1 MESLRFGP
9 FTDGYYDNENLLP
22 GYVRRLADYYFTK
35 EEEEKNSILS
45 VEDHENRVQK
55 LREYFRNALGGIPE
69 NTGAQEV
76 KSFGRLRRK
85 YREGHFRIE
94 KLAFTSLK
102 NTWVTANLYLPEKI
116 DRPVPGVLFLCG
128 HHPLG
133 KAYSGYQSACFE
145 LVMSGM
151 AVLAVDPPGQGE
163 RYQYWEKSIGR
174 ETIAPCTDD
183 HSASGFCAA
192 LTGQNILRYFIRDA
206 SAGIDYLVSR
216 EEVDPAKIGVTGN
229 SGGGTQTANLLLADH
244 RIAAAAPSCYL
255 TLRQSYMASN
265 QAADPEQILPGAIS
279 RGFNHDDYVTCFAP
293 KPLLICSA
301 EYDFFCIEGAK
312 AVYNRGKKIYRL
324 YGREENLG
332 MVTSPTTHGL
342 GGILIRGI
350 QEWFSRHLL
359 GKEKVRTG
367 PVPEPLHPEE
377 LTVTGSGQVR
387 ETFSSFT
394 IPDHTAAE
402 SKRLSDHRRKQNGSA
417 DAVRAA
423 VSGTL
428 CLDDPLRRP
437 VEPQV
442 RIIKSEERQ
451 GITVEKIFYFTE
463 EDILNTGLLL
473 SPHGG
478 TGGRNSIIFLTPD
491 GTDQIEEYIDMILPL
506 VENGTVLLFLDPRG
520 IGGNKVRRI
529 NRFGLRDYYGTLYKL
544 TLDLLMMERSLLGDR
559 IFDVLAA
566 SNLLT
571 DIFDTHHPLIT
582 GFGYGA
588 LLSYL
593 ASALLPRSPGAV
605 CTGLPLSFS
614 GMAETREN
622 YFDYRYFLYG
632 VLKTW
637 DLPEVARCY
646 SGRGFR
652 IIDPVT
658 GTGKPAAAGEAESAG
673 YTPGE
678 GSVLFS
684 KGKGDLEKLWRRSLA
699 EVMPE

>member
-1 MESLRFGP
+1 MGSLQFGS

-22 GYVRRLADYYFTK
+22 RYVRRLADYYFMK
-35 EEEEKNSILS
+35 EEEEKKTVHSIK
-45 VEDHENRVQK
+45 DHESRVRK
-55 LREYFRNALGGIPE
+55 IREYFYSALGGIPE
-69 NTGAQEV
+69 LSGEGEV
-76 KSFGRLRRK
+76 KTYGRLRRK
-85 YREGHFRIE
+85 YREGQFTIE
-94 KLAFTSLK
+94 KIAFTSLE

-116 DRPVPGVLFLCG
+116 EKPVPGVLFLCG

-133 KAYSGYQSACFE
+133 KAYSRYQTACFE

-206 SAGIDYLVSR
+206 SAGIDYLISR
-216 EEVDPAKIGVTGN
+216 SEIDPAKIGVTGN
-229 SGGGTQTANLLLADH
+229 SGGGTQTASLLLADD

-265 QAADPEQILPGAIS
+265 QAADPEQILAGAIS
-279 RGFNHDDYVTCFAP
+279 RGLNHDDFVGCFAP

-312 AVYNRGKKIYRL
+312 GVYNRGKKIYRL
-324 YGREENLG
+324 YGKKDNLG
-332 MVTSPTTHGL
+332 MVTSPSTHGL
-342 GGILIRGI
+342 SGILIRGI

-359 GKEKVRTG
+359 GQEKVRTG

-387 ETFSSFT
+387 ETFNSLT
-394 IPDHTAAE
+394 IPDHVTAE
-402 SKRLSDHRRKQNGSA
+402 SKRLSGIRKKNRTSS
-417 DAVRAA
+417 DDLREA
-423 VSGTL
+423 VSVTL
-428 CLDDPLRRP
+428 SLNDPLRKP
-437 VEPQV
+437 AEPQV
-442 RIIKSEERQ
+442 RIISSEERQ
-451 GITVEKIFYFTE
+451 GITVEKIFYFPE
-463 EDILNTGLLL
+463 EDIMNTGLLL

-491 GTDQIEEYIDMILPL
+491 GTDEIDEYIDMILPL
-506 VENGTVLLFLDPRG
+506 VENGIVFLILDPRG

-529 NRFGLRDYYGTLYKL
+529 NRFGLRDYYGTVYKL

-559 IFDVLAA
+559 VFDVIAA
-566 SNLLT
+566 SRLLT
-571 DIFDTHHPLIT
+571 EVFDTRNPGIT

-588 LLSYL
+588 LPAYL
-593 ASALLPRSPGAV
+593 GAALLRDSPGAV
-605 CTGLPLSFS
+605 CTGLPLSFA

-622 YFDYRYFLYG
+622 HYDYRYFLNG
-632 VLKTW
+632 VLKSW
-637 DLPEVARCY
+637 DLPDLTRCY
-646 SGRGFR
+646 DGRILR
-652 IIDPVT
+652 LIDPAA
-658 GTGKPAAAGEAESAG
+658 GTGKQAGAAEAESAG
-673 YTPGE
+673 YIPGD

-684 KGKGDLEKLWRRSLA
+684 LGKGDLEKLWRCSLA
-699 EVMPE
+699 EIMPG